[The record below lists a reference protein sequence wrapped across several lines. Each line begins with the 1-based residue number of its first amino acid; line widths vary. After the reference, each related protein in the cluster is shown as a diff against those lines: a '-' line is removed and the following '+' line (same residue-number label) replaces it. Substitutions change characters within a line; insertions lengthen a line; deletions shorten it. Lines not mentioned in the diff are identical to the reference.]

1 MARKRFESRVERET
15 DLRRRFELLKAE
27 RKPTTVAGFARDA
40 GIDRTY
46 LYNFPALAA
55 EISAY
60 ARKTQPAK
68 SRRAG
73 GLSRTAARA
82 GEIDARIRREHAR
95 WSGEIP
101 KIRQELATAE
111 ARVKSLEEHVEQLE
125 RVRTA
130 YGLLMMLATEAGVS
144 PVEIERLQK
153 KVLG

>member
-73 GLSRTAARA
+73 RLSRTAARA

-95 WSGEIP
+95 WSGELP
-101 KIRQELATAE
+101 KLRQELEKAK

-144 PVEIERLQK
+144 PVEIERLQTK
-153 KVLG
+153 ALS